1 MLKPYSTS
9 NMHSLRSEERPG
21 RKLEDF
27 WSAQWPQG
35 GPSREKKTKKK
46 RKRRETTENLAK
58 KNEDKGK
65 TKTKNKNKSSDLTR
79 LWARGPANFTDGT
92 IGKIR
97 FCFVAICVVHS

>member
-35 GPSREKKTKKK
+35 GPSREKKTKKE

-58 KNEDKGK
+58 KNESRGK
-65 TKTKNKNKSSDLTR
+65 KS
-79 LWARGPANFTDGT
+79 
-92 IGKIR
+92 KKQEQKQ
-97 FCFVAICVVHS
+97 

>member
-21 RKLEDF
+21 RKLGDF

-35 GPSREKKTKKK
+35 GPSREKKTKKE

-58 KNEDKGK
+58 KNEGKGK
-65 TKTKNKNKSSDLTR
+65 KKQKTRTKAVISHAFGPE
-79 LWARGPANFTDGT
+79 ARRILRANSE
-92 IGKIR
+92 
-97 FCFVAICVVHS
+97 VS